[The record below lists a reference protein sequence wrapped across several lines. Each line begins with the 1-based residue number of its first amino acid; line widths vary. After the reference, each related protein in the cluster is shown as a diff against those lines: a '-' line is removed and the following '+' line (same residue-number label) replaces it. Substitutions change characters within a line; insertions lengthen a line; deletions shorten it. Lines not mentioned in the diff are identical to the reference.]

1 MSPAKKGCA
10 ILALAGAL
18 AAVAT
23 VARADA
29 PTALTVETPA
39 AGGTIRTLIGSTTD
53 LQPVASAAVI
63 RLGPAD
69 ANWNFADAPVLD
81 DLTCLTQAVY
91 YEARSESIEGQEG
104 VAQVV
109 LNRARTPG
117 FPTAVCD
124 VVYQRTGAY
133 GTCQFTFACDGSMD
147 RVIEPAAWARAQ
159 GVASQALHGFVYKP
173 LKDAIHY
180 HAAYVTPYWSYTL
193 PRIRQIGAHIFYR

>member
-18 AAVAT
+18 AVAG
-23 VARADA
+23 VPAHADA
-29 PTALTVETPA
+29 PTGLTVETPA
-39 AGGTIRTLIGSTTD
+39 AVGSIHALIGSTTD
-53 LQPVASAAVI
+53 LQPVANAAVV

-69 ANWNFADAPVLD
+69 ANWQFTDSPVLD

-109 LNRARTPG
+109 INRARTPG
-117 FPTAVCD
+117 FPTSVCD
-124 VVYQRTGAY
+124 VVYQRADY
-133 GTCQFTFACDGSMD
+133 SGTCQFTFVCDGSMD
-147 RVIEPAAWARAQ
+147 RVIEPAAWERAQ
-159 GVASQALHGFVYKP
+159 TVASQALHGFVYKP

-180 HAAYVTPYWSYTL
+180 HAAYVTPYWSYSL
-193 PRIRQIGAHIFYR
+193 VRIRQIGGHIFYR